1 MTEKINSG
9 RYEELISNCRRGDRK
24 AQFEVYSLY
33 FKAMYNTALRIVSQ
47 PAEAEDIMQEAFLSA
62 FHKIETYKGD
72 VSFGA
77 WMKRIVIN
85 KSIDALR
92 QRKLRFEEITGR
104 EPDEEQENATD
115 YLELDTLQ
123 AERRVAQIKE
133 AIHELP
139 EGYRVVLSLA
149 LIEGYDHEE
158 IAQVLSISES
168 TSRSQLA
175 RARKKLIEIINSKGN
190 ETS

>member
-1 MTEKINSG
+1 MTEKKDSG
-9 RYEELISNCRRGDRK
+9 RHEEIIRNCRKGDRK
-24 AQFEVYSLY
+24 AQFEVYRLY

-62 FHKIETYKGD
+62 FSKIETYKGD

-77 WMKRIVIN
+77 WLKKIVIN

-92 QRKLRFEEITGR
+92 LQRIRFEEFTGR
-104 EPDEEQENATD
+104 EQDEGPEHYGDSEED
-115 YLELDTLQ
+115 YSLQ
-123 AERRVAQIKE
+123 VERMVRQIRD

-139 EGYRVVLSLA
+139 EGYRLVLTLA

-168 TSRSQLA
+168 TSRSQLV
-175 RARKKLIEIINSKGN
+175 RARKKLIEIINSKQK
-190 ETS
+190 